1 MKKLSSIS
9 LAGVSLLL
17 SLFFSAS
24 MIQAQETP
32 GPSAPGA
39 QRAVSD
45 NELRTFAKAYLEF
58 EKIRAEYAPKMGA
71 ASTPKEKGMVEQ
83 EAVVKFDQAL
93 QKEGLTIQQYSA
105 MYQTVSVD
113 QQLREKVLRLIE
125 EDARDPSR
133 YYTGSLLCR

>member
-1 MKKLSSIS
+1 MKKLSSI
-9 LAGVSLLL
+9 AFVGVSLLL
-17 SLFFSAS
+17 SLFFSA
-24 MIQAQETP
+24 IQAQETP

-45 NELRTFAKAYLEF
+45 HELRTFAKAYLEF

-125 EDARDPSR
+125 EERARS
-133 YYTGSLLCR
+133 

>member
-1 MKKLSSIS
+1 MRKLSSIFVV
-9 LAGVSLLL
+9 GVSLLL
-17 SLFFSAS
+17 SLFFPGS
-24 MIQAQETP
+24 MIQAQEASGP
-32 GPSAPGA
+32 GAPGE

-71 ASTPKEKGMVEQ
+71 ASTPQEKGMVEQ

-105 MYQTVSVD
+105 MYQTVSID

-125 EDARDPSR
+125 EERARS
-133 YYTGSLLCR
+133 